1 MAQSL
6 VLSSL
11 KEAIKTERP
20 PSLTG
25 SNTDSQNLRIY
36 NTYMIK
42 MNQKQKLLL
51 TAICVL
57 LFILLSSGNIISL
70 RSLFVT
76 PKTGST
82 NNGQFEDEKMD
93 VNG

>member
-42 MNQKQKLLL
+42 MNKK
-51 TAICVL
+51 TEIE
-57 LFILLSSGNIISL
+57 SHGNMCFAVYFTLIRQLVVAYS
-70 RSLFVT
+70 F
-76 PKTGST
+76 
-82 NNGQFEDEKMD
+82 QD
-93 VNG
+93 